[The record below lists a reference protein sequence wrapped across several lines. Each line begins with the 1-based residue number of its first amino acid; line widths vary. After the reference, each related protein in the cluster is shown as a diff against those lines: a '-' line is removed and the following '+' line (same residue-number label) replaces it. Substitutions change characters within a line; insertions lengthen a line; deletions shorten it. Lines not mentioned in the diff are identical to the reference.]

1 MTVIQGSYDGHIRLW
16 GLDPKLKS
24 FQALPFSIS
33 VPGIINSLQLVS
45 APHTHNP
52 LLNATWLRPPRE
64 INEAPRISGGEPEGE
79 FVALLI
85 AGVGQEPRLGR
96 WLTVNTGGAKNCA
109 LVVPLRATK
118 S

>member
-1 MTVIQGSYDGHIRLW
+1 MVIQGSHDGHIRLW
-16 GLDPKLKS
+16 GLDPKLRS

-45 APHTHNP
+45 LPHTHNP
-52 LLNATWLRPPRE
+52 LLDATWLRPRQ
-64 INEAPRISGGEPEGE
+64 INETPQMNAGELEGE
-79 FVALLI
+79 LVALLV